1 MKLWFDKSRAP
12 ETIPPTEAA
21 LREDR
26 NESLTMV
33 LREYDLDKI
42 RLKTKWHE
50 SQNGLYLFVRLFQC
64 SSENWEGFHARSN
77 QITVMLSRL
86 GVKVTEIFY
95 SHISE
100 SETRPNE
107 LECSLTHPTFVRP
120 SRTAARVEHHR
131 IDWQRL

>member
-1 MKLWFDKSRAP
+1 MKLWFDRSRAP

-33 LREYDLDKI
+33 LRQYGLDKI
-42 RLKTKWHE
+42 RLKAKWHD

-64 SSENWEGFHARSN
+64 SSENWEVFHARSH
-77 QITVMLSRL
+77 QIAAMLSHL

-100 SETRPNE
+100 SETRPKA
-107 LECSLTHPTFVRP
+107 LECALTHPAFVRP
-120 SRTAARVEHHR
+120 SRTAGRAEHH
-131 IDWQRL
+131 